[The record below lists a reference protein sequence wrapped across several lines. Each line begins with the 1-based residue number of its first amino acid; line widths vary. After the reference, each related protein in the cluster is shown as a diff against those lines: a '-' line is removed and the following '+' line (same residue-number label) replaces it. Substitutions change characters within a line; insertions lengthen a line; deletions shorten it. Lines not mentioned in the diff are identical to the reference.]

1 MSNTVLVV
9 EDDSAVLNILG
20 IALRSTGHSTVL
32 SSDAESALE
41 RLPDKSPDIILCD
54 VNLPGMNGA
63 EFTMAIKS
71 SQLLADTPV
80 ILMSA
85 YDEPKDH
92 GADAF
97 VRKPF
102 DPVEVIQLVDEK
114 LTWQEQGDGA

>member
-1 MSNTVLVV
+1 MSNTLLVV
-9 EDDSAVLNILG
+9 EDDSALLNMLG

-41 RLPDKSPDIILCD
+41 RLPDESPDIILCD

-63 EFTMAIKS
+63 EFTKAIKS
-71 SQLLADTPV
+71 SQLVADTPM

-92 GADAF
+92 AADAF

-102 DPVEVIQLVDEK
+102 DPGEVIQLVDEK
-114 LTWQEQGDGA
+114 LAWQEQGDGA

>member
-9 EDDSAVLNILG
+9 EDDSALLNMLG

-41 RLPDKSPDIILCD
+41 RLPDESPDIILCD

-63 EFTMAIKS
+63 EFTKAIKS

-114 LTWQEQGDGA
+114 LAWQEQGDGA